1 MNGKPSFNLCL
12 LTDLYELT
20 MMQGYYL
27 THPDQQAVFEMFFR
41 RQPFDGGFSIL
52 AGSAPLIDTI
62 LHLRFN
68 PPDLEYLRSLKIFAD
83 SFLEYLAGFRFTGDI
98 WSMPE
103 GSVVFPN
110 EPLLRIQGNIIETQL
125 LESIVL
131 NMINYQTLIAT
142 KTARVAHVAN
152 GGAIIEFGLRR
163 AHGVDG
169 AISATRAA
177 FIGGAT
183 ATSNVLAGALY
194 RIPVRGTMAHSWVM
208 SFKSELA
215 AFERYAELFP
225 ENCILLV
232 DTYDTLNSG
241 VPNAIRVL
249 HELKKTGY
257 EGFGIRLDSG
267 DLEYLSGRSREM
279 LDLAG
284 LKEATIMASN
294 ELDEWII
301 NQIVKSNSP
310 IDGWGVGSKIV
321 TADKDPFLT
330 GVYKLAAK
338 TDHDAMRPVMKISNN
353 PEKTTL
359 PGIKNVLRFYDS
371 HHRLL
376 ADLLYLEEEE
386 EELLEAVR
394 FNKPIVFHH
403 PSLDLSGFT
412 SSAYSGAERLLS
424 PMIQN
429 GSLIADQ
436 PEINTIRNRAAQGLG
451 SLDQTYKR
459 LINPHRYKVS
469 ISTRLKE
476 MKTRLIREYGL
487 FEASNG

>member
-1 MNGKPSFNLCL
+1 MNEKPSFNLSL
-12 LTDLYELT
+12 LADLYELT
-20 MMQGYYL
+20 MMQGYFL
-27 THPDQQAVFEMFFR
+27 THPDQHAVFEMFFR

-52 AGSAPLIDTI
+52 AGPGPLIDTI
-62 LHLRFN
+62 LQLRFN
-68 PPDLEYLRSLKIFAD
+68 TPDLDYLRSLKIFEE
-83 SFLEYLAGFRFTGDI
+83 SFLEYLSGFRFSGDI

-110 EPLLRIQGNIIETQL
+110 EPLLRIHGNIIETQL

-131 NMINYQTLIAT
+131 NLVNFQTLIAT
-142 KTARVAHVAN
+142 KTARVAHAAN
-152 GGAIIEFGLRR
+152 GGAIVEFGLRR

-169 AISATRAA
+169 AVSATRAA

-183 ATSNVLAGALY
+183 ASSNVLAGALY
-194 RIPVRGTMAHSWVM
+194 GIPVRGTMAHSWVM
-208 SFKSELA
+208 SFESELA
-215 AFERYAELFP
+215 AFERYAQLFP

-232 DTYDTLNSG
+232 DTYDTLGSG
-241 VPNAIRVL
+241 VPNAIRVFL
-249 HELKKTGY
+249 ELKQKGY
-257 EGFGIRLDSG
+257 KGFGIRLDSG
-267 DLEYLSGRSREM
+267 DLEYLSRRSREM

-284 LKEATIMASN
+284 LKDAKIMASN

-301 NQIVKSNSP
+301 NQIVKNNSP

-338 TDHDAMRPVMKISNN
+338 TEHHAMQPVMKISNN

-371 HHRLL
+371 HHLML

-386 EELLEAVR
+386 EEILETVR
-394 FNKPIVFHH
+394 LNKPVFFHH
-403 PSLDLSGFT
+403 PSIDQAGFS
-412 SSAYSGAERLLS
+412 SSAYTRAEKLLG
-424 PMIQN
+424 PVIQK

-436 PEINTIRNRAAQGLG
+436 PEMNAIRSRAAQDLG

-459 LINPHRYKVS
+459 LINPHRYKIS

-476 MKTRLIREYGL
+476 MKNRLIREYGL
-487 FEASNG
+487 RQP

>member
-1 MNGKPSFNLCL
+1 MNEKPSFNLSL
-12 LTDLYELT
+12 LADLYELT
-20 MMQGYYL
+20 MMQGYFL
-27 THPDQQAVFEMFFR
+27 THPDQHAVFEMFFR

-52 AGSAPLIDTI
+52 AGPGPLIDTI
-62 LHLRFN
+62 LQLRFN
-68 PPDLEYLRSLKIFAD
+68 TPDLDYLRSLKIFEE
-83 SFLEYLAGFRFTGDI
+83 SFLEYLSGFRFSGDI

-110 EPLLRIQGNIIETQL
+110 EPLLRIHGNIIETQL

-131 NMINYQTLIAT
+131 NLVNFQTLIAT
-142 KTARVAHVAN
+142 KTARVAHAAN

-169 AISATRAA
+169 AVSATRAA

-183 ATSNVLAGALY
+183 ASSNVLAGALY
-194 RIPVRGTMAHSWVM
+194 GIPVRGTMAHSWVM
-208 SFKSELA
+208 SFESELA
-215 AFERYAELFP
+215 AFERYAQLFP

-232 DTYDTLNSG
+232 DTYDTLGSG
-241 VPNAIRVL
+241 VPNAIRVFL
-249 HELKKTGY
+249 ELKQKGY
-257 EGFGIRLDSG
+257 KGFGIRLDSG
-267 DLEYLSGRSREM
+267 DLEYLSRRSREM

-284 LKEATIMASN
+284 LKDAKIMASN

-301 NQIVKSNSP
+301 NQIVKNNSP

-338 TDHDAMRPVMKISNN
+338 TEHQAMQPVMKISNN

-371 HHRLL
+371 HHLML

-386 EELLEAVR
+386 EEILETVR
-394 FNKPIVFHH
+394 LNKPVFFHH
-403 PSLDLSGFT
+403 PSIDQAGFS
-412 SSAYSGAERLLS
+412 SSAYTRAEKLLG
-424 PMIQN
+424 PVIQK

-436 PEINTIRNRAAQGLG
+436 PEINAIRSRAAQGLG

-459 LINPHRYKVS
+459 LINPHRYKIS

-476 MKTRLIREYGL
+476 MKNRLIREYGL
-487 FEASNG
+487 RQP

>member
-1 MNGKPSFNLCL
+1 
-12 LTDLYELT
+12 
-20 MMQGYYL
+20 
-27 THPDQQAVFEMFFR
+27 
-41 RQPFDGGFSIL
+41 
-52 AGSAPLIDTI
+52 
-62 LHLRFN
+62 
-68 PPDLEYLRSLKIFAD
+68 
-83 SFLEYLAGFRFTGDI
+83 
-98 WSMPE
+98 
-103 GSVVFPN
+103 
-110 EPLLRIQGNIIETQL
+110 
-125 LESIVL
+125 
-131 NMINYQTLIAT
+131 
-142 KTARVAHVAN
+142 
-152 GGAIIEFGLRR
+152 
-163 AHGVDG
+163 
-169 AISATRAA
+169 
-177 FIGGAT
+177 
-183 ATSNVLAGALY
+183 
-194 RIPVRGTMAHSWVM
+194 
-208 SFKSELA
+208 
-215 AFERYAELFP
+215 
-225 ENCILLV
+225 
-232 DTYDTLNSG
+232 
-241 VPNAIRVL
+241 
-249 HELKKTGY
+249 
-257 EGFGIRLDSG
+257 
-267 DLEYLSGRSREM
+267 
-279 LDLAG
+279 
-284 LKEATIMASN
+284 
-294 ELDEWII
+294 
-301 NQIVKSNSP
+301 
-310 IDGWGVGSKIV
+310 
-321 TADKDPFLT
+321 
-330 GVYKLAAK
+330 
-338 TDHDAMRPVMKISNN
+338 VMKISNN